1 MPYFTLLMV
10 LWLALAAPAV
20 AAGTSD
26 RKANAPSRWG
36 YEHADHNELPRFSS
50 ADRNLI
56 RSWLREAE
64 RREAAG
70 QPAAGL
76 PSGLQKK
83 VASGTGLPPG
93 WQTKLSRG
101 TLLDH
106 SYYRRGVMLPDELL
120 RRLSPRPVGA
130 EILRI
135 DDQIL
140 LLDAGTRTIF
150 DIFALGGH

>member
-1 MPYFTLLMV
+1 MLRLALPLVLL
-10 LWLALAAPAV
+10 LSLAAPAV
-20 AAGTSD
+20 AVETSD
-26 RKANAPSRWG
+26 RKANVPSRWG
-36 YEHADHNELPRFSS
+36 DDHSERTEHPRFSS

-70 QPAAGL
+70 RPAAGL
-76 PSGLQKK
+76 PSGLQKT

-106 SYYRRGVMLPDELL
+106 NYYRRGVMLPDELL

-140 LLDAGTRTIF
+140 LLDAATRTIF
-150 DIFALGGH
+150 DIFALGGY